1 MSSRSEEYL
10 SGLFGLSGKR
20 AIVTGGGGVLA
31 GSMAEALLKA
41 GARVSLWGRGGASLE
56 NAKAK
61 LEASAGRKGAV
72 HTALADAAVEDQVS
86 AALSSTEAE
95 MGTPEILINGV
106 GGNLGKGPFTEI
118 DAGVF
123 EEVLR
128 LNLVAGLVIP
138 TKVVA
143 KRWID
148 KGVKGAIIN
157 IASMSSYI
165 PLSGVWAYGAAKTGV
180 VNLTMACAKE
190 FAPHGIR
197 VNAIAPGFFLGRQNR
212 ALLVDER
219 SGELTERGRAVI
231 SRTPFGRFGDAD
243 ELAGAVLYLA
253 SSSASGFV
261 TGVTI
266 PVDGGFLVDNI

>member
-1 MSSRSEEYL
+1 MSSRSGEYL
-10 SGLFGLSGKR
+10 EGLFGLSGKG
-20 AIVTGGGGVLA
+20 AVVTGGGGVLA

-41 GARVSLWGRGGASLE
+41 GARVSLWGRGGVSLE

-61 LEASAGRKGAV
+61 LEASTGRKDAV
-72 HTALADAAVEDQVS
+72 HTALADAAVEDQVA
-86 AALSSTEAE
+86 AALSAAEAV
-95 MGTPEILINGV
+95 MGTPEILVNGV
-106 GGNLGKGPFTEI
+106 GGNRGKGPFT
-118 DAGVF
+118 GVDVGDF

-128 LNLVAGLVIP
+128 LNLVAGLVVP

-143 KRWID
+143 RRWIE
-148 KGVKGAIIN
+148 KGVKGSIIN
-157 IASMSSYI
+157 IASMASYV
-165 PLSGVWAYGAAKTGV
+165 PLSGVWAYGAAKSGV

-197 VNAIAPGFFLGRQNR
+197 VNAIAPGFFLGKQNR

-219 SGELTERGRAVI
+219 SGELTGRGRAVI
-231 SRTPFGRFGDAD
+231 GRTPFGRFGEAD
-243 ELAGAVLYLA
+243 ELAGAVLFL
-253 SSSASGFV
+253 SNSSASGFV